1 MSPVS
6 RKKQNKKKTTK
17 QIETKPKRKRKE
29 TGRTDGRPR
38 MRLELMNDEEIGETL
53 KTSQERVFF
62 QRLAKF
68 QMWHDSNISCLLNA

>member
-6 RKKQNKKKTTK
+6 RKKQNKTK
-17 QIETKPKRKRKE
+17 QIERKPKRKRKE

-68 QMWHDSNISCLLNA
+68 QM